1 MLVETWYEISDKY
14 NLTLAVLA
22 DIHSRKINEVL
33 AILKK
38 KRPDIILI
46 PGDFVD
52 GVKVE
57 KAKDHK
63 ELIDDAV
70 FLLNQVSFIAPT
82 YCSLGNHE
90 KHFFLP
96 EIEKLYKSNTIVLQ
110 EQYIKI
116 KQDIYIGG
124 LSSGINYFD
133 KMQSQIPDIH
143 FINNFEKINGYKI
156 LLSHHPEYYEP
167 YLKKKAIDL
176 IISGHAHGGQ
186 VRLFDHGLYAPGQG
200 LFPRYTSGIHDK
212 KLIVSRGIAG
222 TELFPRVNNRPEIV
236 YVKI

>member
-38 KRPDIILI
+38 NRPDIILI

-90 KHFFLP
+90 KHFFYR
-96 EIEKLYKSNTIVLQ
+96 K
-110 EQYIKI
+110 
-116 KQDIYIGG
+116 
-124 LSSGINYFD
+124 
-133 KMQSQIPDIH
+133 
-143 FINNFEKINGYKI
+143 
-156 LLSHHPEYYEP
+156 
-167 YLKKKAIDL
+167 
-176 IISGHAHGGQ
+176 
-186 VRLFDHGLYAPGQG
+186 
-200 LFPRYTSGIHDK
+200 
-212 KLIVSRGIAG
+212 
-222 TELFPRVNNRPEIV
+222 
-236 YVKI
+236 